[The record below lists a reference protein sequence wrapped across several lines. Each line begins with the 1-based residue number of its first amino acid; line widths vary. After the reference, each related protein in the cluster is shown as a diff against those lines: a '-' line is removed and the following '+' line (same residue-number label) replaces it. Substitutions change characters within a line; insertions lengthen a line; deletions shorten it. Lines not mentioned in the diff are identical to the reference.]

1 MSRPFVHLH
10 VHSEYTMLEGAVR
23 VNELVEAAEAA
34 GMPAIAI
41 TDRGNMH
48 ATVQLVNAC
57 RGKKVKPILGAEIAV
72 VDGDR
77 RDERELPAPH
87 LLLLAESQEGYQ
99 NIVRII
105 SRAWVEGLYRGE
117 PRADYELLREHS
129 EGVICLT
136 ACMAGIVPQAIL
148 QKGPDAG
155 REALKRLLDIYGKDH
170 LFVELQ
176 DHGFPE
182 NAPLNAI
189 LIELAEELGLPL
201 VATNC
206 VHFMEKEKA
215 KSQLALLCIGVS
227 RTIHEMSPLHH
238 QSAEMYFKTHDEMA
252 ALFPDHP
259 EAISNTVKIA
269 ERCAGKCTPLHAP
282 KLPHFPVPEG
292 ETEES
297 YFRKLSAEG
306 LERRFE
312 EAALRGDAL
321 DHDRYRARLE
331 EELDIICGMGFPGY
345 FLIVHDFI
353 NWAKEQS
360 IPVGP
365 GRGSGAGSLV
375 AYALRI
381 TNLDPIPYDLFFER
395 FLNPERVSMPDFD
408 IDFCT
413 TGRERVIEYVKEKF
427 GRYSVGQIATFHQLK
442 SKSVVR
448 DVARIMGLPPQDGA
462 ILAKLIPDPVGGK
475 TVSIEQAL
483 KESRDLATRVEHEPE
498 VRNVIETARDLE
510 NLTRHAGM
518 HAAGVVISEGPIWD
532 HVPVFCPDDDTLVT
546 QYHKDD
552 VEAAGLVKF
561 DFLGLKTLTVIDIA
575 LRLVNARP
583 DRVDDPLD
591 LDLLQLD
598 DPATYALLQSGET
611 ANVFQ
616 LESQGMQQ
624 LFKQMRPDTF
634 EDIVAA
640 VALYRPGPMGAK
652 MHTDF
657 AERKRGRQKVTYPHP
672 ALEEILKPTLGAI
685 VYQEQVMQIAREMGG
700 YSLGG
705 ADLLRRAMGKKKEEE
720 MAEQKA
726 IFVSGAM
733 KLGYDEAESGEI
745 FDLMANFAG
754 YGFNKS
760 HSAAYALIT
769 YHTAYLKAHYPAEF
783 MCAALSVDKDKIE
796 NVVAG
801 VNEARSMGIA
811 VLPPDINQSALD
823 FTVVYE
829 RPDGSGKRPPA
840 GKPASQDG
848 RFVDPYEPRI
858 RFGLGAIKGVG
869 AAAIQAVFEVRES
882 SEEGGGP
889 FTDLF
894 DFTDR
899 VDLRRVNKNVIEAL
913 VQSGAFDEPHA
924 ALGAH
929 RAAAFEAIPRAIESG
944 KKRAAEK
951 ESGQTNLFDLFGA
964 GGGDDEGGDG
974 AAMTRS
980 AAVFADIPNWGSREI
995 LARERASLGF
1005 YVSGHPLDRYA
1016 RELKRFANADTAS
1029 VRQGIAR
1036 GEVSIAGLVEQYR
1049 EMRTRSGDSIAYFQL
1064 EDALGQVEV
1073 IVRPAA
1079 LETPEV
1085 REILRSSEP
1094 LLIHGRARLEYRRD
1108 ASDDDKPEGKILL
1121 LGVEPLASALSK
1133 KARYLRLAL
1142 DLEEADRRALAELRT
1157 ELERHPGACAVQLR
1171 LEAAQEA
1178 YAVEL
1183 RDLGLRVDPND
1194 ELLSSIE
1201 RIFGRHIGELR

>member
-252 ALFPDHP
+252 ALFPNHP
-259 EAISNTVKIA
+259 EAIENTVKIA

-733 KLGYDEAESGEI
+733 KLGYGEAESGEI

-829 RPDGSGKRPPA
+829 RPDGSGKRAPA